1 MGFVLEERCAAVIY
15 SKLLQY
21 TPTKRTSKYVQDR
34 FREPC
39 RSVQTVKRRKRLIE
53 LNAPLSILG

>member
-34 FREPC
+34 FREP
-39 RSVQTVKRRKRLIE
+39 VQTVKQRKRSIE